1 MKKILITSSKVVIL
15 LINLVIYCVVNA
27 NTLTQTP
34 NIILIVSDDQ
44 GYADISATG
53 LAEDVKTPNLDR
65 LAKQG
70 TRLTSSYVTA
80 PICNVYRL
88 GLITG
93 TYNQRQGAY
102 WYGKKASINP
112 KLTSIAEILKPWGYV
127 SGYVGNYTNY
137 E

>member
-1 MKKILITSSKVVIL
+1 MKKIFITSSKVVIL

-65 LAKQG
+65 LAKQHPE
-70 TRLTSSYVTA
+70 LVEA
-80 PICNVYRL
+80 LKKEFNLCKHDVNK
-88 GLITG
+88 GL
-93 TYNQRQGAY
+93 
-102 WYGKKASINP
+102 
-112 KLTSIAEILKPWGYV
+112 
-127 SGYVGNYTNY
+127 
-137 E
+137 